1 MDLSVKKRTIIA
13 FFIIVFPL
21 IPLMPGL
28 INQELGFYFDWWPN
42 FWHIEYFSKHFESH
56 HSMPQVIHTWA
67 IPSPLDHRGGIGR
80 PDTLFYG
87 YLLYPLLGF
96 FSYLVGTNLSLRL
109 AIIGLWFLQFISLEK
124 VFFNRTKNKV
134 ISYSISALFLW
145 SIYPLTNLYN
155 RSALPE
161 LIATGLLICAICFF
175 LLFLWTNDKYKKV
188 QNVLVFGLLLTL
200 CIGTHPITALFGC
213 TVVLLIVIFH
223 SREFIISDSIPI
235 LSFMITMIIC
245 FICVSPWVYVV
256 LSYSSDLAISSSPG
270 VSIYTDNI
278 DWSIS
283 RFLPFPFDKRSLIHG
298 WQVPGLTPW
307 LEAQVN
313 LPLLILLV
321 FNLYRIRERILR
333 LKVHD
338 KIYLIYPLILFIV
351 TTSMSLSP
359 WIWEFLPTL
368 YKNIQMSYRMVT
380 YQNISLVLGL
390 VSVFSVQKN
399 IGFKKTNILSKKYL
413 VIITLC
419 LSIGSVAALE
429 KLMHGMAIMGDIPWK
444 SYDGTWKGNDNK
456 VLLSYK
462 PDVPGSSYV
471 VRSIRESDK
480 EDFIDISFFPD
491 PFKIEDT
498 TNKEVLFETRDS
510 VWVKTNIL
518 AFPWNKISVNS
529 ELMSEKDYYRSNSR
543 SHGEIV
549 FPLFPGEYILSYK
562 YVPERFYTILRSISL
577 TVTSIYIMIIALFP
591 IGMFFRKHRF
601 QQR

>member
-1 MDLSVKKRTIIA
+1 MMQI
-13 FFIIVFPL
+13 
-21 IPLMPGL
+21 
-28 INQELGFYFDWWPN
+28 
-42 FWHIEYFSKHFESH
+42 
-56 HSMPQVIHTWA
+56 
-67 IPSPLDHRGGIGR
+67 
-80 PDTLFYG
+80 
-87 YLLYPLLGF
+87 
-96 FSYLVGTNLSLRL
+96 
-109 AIIGLWFLQFISLEK
+109 
-124 VFFNRTKNKV
+124 
-134 ISYSISALFLW
+134 
-145 SIYPLTNLYN
+145 
-155 RSALPE
+155 
-161 LIATGLLICAICFF
+161 
-175 LLFLWTNDKYKKV
+175 
-188 QNVLVFGLLLTL
+188 
-200 CIGTHPITALFGC
+200 
-213 TVVLLIVIFH
+213 
-223 SREFIISDSIPI
+223 
-235 LSFMITMIIC
+235 
-245 FICVSPWVYVV
+245 
-256 LSYSSDLAISSSPG
+256 ISSSPV

-456 VLLSYK
+456 VLLSK
-462 PDVPGSSYV
+462 PDVPGSNYV